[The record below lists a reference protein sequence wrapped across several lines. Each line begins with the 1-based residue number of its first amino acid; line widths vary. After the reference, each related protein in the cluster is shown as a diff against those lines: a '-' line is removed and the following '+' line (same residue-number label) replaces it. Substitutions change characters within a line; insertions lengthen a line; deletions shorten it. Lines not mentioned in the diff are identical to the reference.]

1 MKKVLSFIL
10 QKERIMFKKC
20 LSFALIV
27 LLLNAVGVSSV
38 YADTKEE
45 KEARFT
51 ERVRENINKLGTGTD
66 ARVEVKLRNKTKLK
80 GYISQI
86 NENSFVVVEENTK
99 ISTEV
104 PYSQA
109 KQVKGN
115 NLSNGAKLAIGIG
128 LLVGFTVILIIAGRS

>member
-1 MKKVLSFIL
+1 
-10 QKERIMFKKC
+10 MFTKC

-27 LLLNAVGVSSV
+27 LLLNAVGVGSV

-51 ERVRENINKLGTGTD
+51 ERVRENISKLGTGTD
-66 ARVEVKLRNKTKLK
+66 ARVEVRLRNKTKLK

-86 NENSFVVVEENTK
+86 NENSFVVVEDNTN

-104 PYSQA
+104 SYQQA
-109 KQVKGN
+109 KQIKGN
-115 NLSNGAKLAIGIG
+115 NLSNGVKIAIGVGVFLVVIFLIG
-128 LLVGFTVILIIAGRS
+128 AFGG